1 MDDKRNEG
9 RRQWA
14 SKHPDVAATPSMKRR
29 MVGHDYQERAVY
41 LITLCVEQRIPR
53 LGVLCGPD
61 NDHPQPWVKL
71 SPLGESVKAEWL
83 GIPRYYPQI
92 RVLALTIMPDHLHGI
107 LFVTEPLPVHLGKV
121 INGFKA
127 GCNRA
132 ARESGAGVPLWEQG
146 YTDGVLQGK
155 GQLERWKAYLSD
167 NPRRLWVKRNHQ
179 DLFTVTHH
187 LTIAGT
193 AVSAMGNHR
202 LMQQPSIVQVYCS
215 RRMTEED
222 IAREGERLLV
232 PGNVLVSPAISH
244 GEKAIIARALEEG
257 FPVIL
262 ISSNGFTEM
271 AKPGG
276 RLFDACAAGK
286 LLMVSPF
293 EHRNDYQRLTAECC
307 RTMNALARAIATR
320 Q

>member
-1 MDDKRNEG
+1 MEDKRNEG
-9 RRQWA
+9 RKQW
-14 SKHPDVAATPSMKRR
+14 SQKHPDVAATRSMKRR
-29 MVGHDYQERAVY
+29 MVSHDYQGRAIY
-41 LITLCVEQRIPR
+41 MITLCVEGRKPR

-61 NDHPQPWVKL
+61 DSHPQPWVKL
-71 SPLGESVKAEWL
+71 SPLGNSVKAEWL

-107 LFVTEPLPVHLGKV
+107 LFVSEPLPVHLGKV

-146 YTDGVLQGK
+146 YSDGVLQGK

-167 NPRRLWVKRNHQ
+167 NPRRLWVKRQHQ
-179 DLFTVTHH
+179 DFFTVSHH
-187 LTIAGT
+187 LTIADT
-193 AVSAMGNHR
+193 DVSAMGNHR
-202 LMQQPSIVQVYCS
+202 LLQEPSIVQVYCS
-215 RRMTEED
+215 RRMSEED

-232 PGNVLVSPAISH
+232 PGNVLVSPAISP
-244 GEKAIIARALEEG
+244 GEKAIMTRALKEG

-262 ISSNGFTEM
+262 ISNNGFTKM

-286 LLMVSPF
+286 LLMISPF
-293 EHRNDYQRLTAECC
+293 GTA
-307 RTMNALARAIATR
+307 TTTSA
-320 Q
+320 